1 MCSVIALGAV
11 ALGTKIVGRAVS
23 ASAAK
28 EKGASDAR
36 YYSHLEG
43 SAREQ
48 ASLVLATAK
57 AQTGFIAESAAR
69 ETEAVRT
76 TGRRIR
82 GAQVAGFAASGVG
95 GGSVTTMDVALDT
108 LEREQ
113 VDEELI
119 RYNANVVAWE
129 TNNQASMT
137 AQGLILEAEGYRM
150 AAGSARRAAKTDMWS
165 TIIGTAADV
174 AGTGMRMA
182 YYA

>member
-1 MCSVIALGAV
+1 MCTVVALGVV
-11 ALGTKIVGRAVS
+11 ALGTHIIGGIKS

-43 SAREQ
+43 GARKQ

-57 AQTGFIAESAAR
+57 TQTGFIAEGAAR

-82 GAQVAGFAASGVG
+82 GAQAAGFAASGVG
-95 GGSVTTMDVALDT
+95 GGSVTAMDVALDT

-113 VDEELI
+113 ADEELI
-119 RYNANVVAWE
+119 RHNANVAAWE

-137 AQGLILEAEGYRM
+137 AQGLILQAKGYQM
-150 AAGSARRAAKTDMWS
+150 AARSAKRAAKTDMWS
-165 TIIGTAADV
+165 TIIGTAANV

-182 YYA
+182 HYA